1 MASEE
6 SGPTSPTLLG
16 RLGRV
21 PTDQAAWAEFAERYG
36 RKIYGWCRY
45 WGLQEADAEDV
56 TQDVLL
62 RLARKLRD
70 FTYDPAR
77 SFRAWLKTVT
87 HHTWRDFAEG
97 LNRPGVGSG
106 DSRTLELLQ
115 TVEAGDALVNA
126 LDEEHERELLDEALA
141 RVRLR
146 VQPHTWQAFH
156 LLAVEGRAGA
166 DVAAELGM
174 NVAAVFVARSKV
186 QKMAR
191 EEIRKLE
198 GTAPEAREDGK

>member
-1 MASEE
+1 MASEGP
-6 SGPTSPTLLG
+6 GPTSPTLLG

-21 PTDQAAWAEFAERYG
+21 PADHSAWAEFAERYG
-36 RKIYGWCRY
+36 RKIYGWCRR

-62 RLARKLRD
+62 RLARKMRD
-70 FTYDPAR
+70 FRYDPAR

-87 HHTWRDFAEG
+87 HHAWRDFAGG
-97 LNRPGVGSG
+97 LNRPGAGSG
-106 DSRTLELLQ
+106 DSRNLELLQ
-115 TVEAGDALVNA
+115 TVEARDALVSD
-126 LDEEHERELLDEALA
+126 LDRECERELLDEALA

-156 LLAVEGRAGA
+156 LLAVEGRSGA
-166 DVAAELGM
+166 EAAARLGM
-174 NVAAVFVARSKV
+174 KVAAVFVARSKV

-191 EEIRKLE
+191 EEVRKLD
-198 GTAPEAREDGK
+198 GRAPEEGP

>member
-1 MASEE
+1 MASDE
-6 SGPTSPTLLG
+6 SRPTSPTLLG
-16 RLGRV
+16 RLGRM
-21 PTDQAAWAEFAERYG
+21 PADQAAWAEFAERYG

-62 RLARKLRD
+62 RLARKMRE
-70 FTYDPAR
+70 FTYDPAH

-87 HHTWRDFAEG
+87 HHAWRDFAEG
-97 LNRPGVGSG
+97 VNRPGAGSG

-115 TVEAGDALVNA
+115 TVEARDALVNV
-126 LDEEHERELLDEALA
+126 LDEEYDRELLDEALA

-166 DVAAELGM
+166 DVSAQLGM
-174 NVAAVFVARSKV
+174 KVAAVFVARSKV

-198 GTAPEAREDGK
+198 GRAPEAREDEK